1 MSSTAARMKPMKKMK
16 KSSSGAGSSTAM
28 AMARIGVGIIFLFFG
43 EYKVINGQFAHEG
56 YSKWVSGFVQESAVS
71 FYKPFLKFTLQHHVL
86 FGYAVGWI
94 ELLIGISMVLGFW
107 VRPFALVAI
116 GFMLQLVLAT
126 WNLPAGT
133 PAWRYAANE
142 LEHIPLLFLFL
153 IFLVHSAGETLG
165 LDGRA

>member
-56 YSKWVSGFVQESAVS
+56 YTKWVSGFVQESAVS

-107 VRPFALVAI
+107 VRPFAAGCDRSHAAARAGHMESSRRERLR
-116 GFMLQLVLAT
+116 GDMLPMNWSTSLCC
-126 WNLPAGT
+126 
-133 PAWRYAANE
+133 
-142 LEHIPLLFLFL
+142 F
-153 IFLVHSAGETLG
+153 SS
-165 LDGRA
+165 